1 MSMSRR
7 HPPILAFLF
16 LAVLWLPLLKSIISP
31 AETYALRDLGGNAA
45 AENPGK
51 SWVPGFLR
59 RWDSHANYKFAG
71 RDILIR
77 WNNLLQVKLLEV
89 SPVETVMLGRDG
101 WLFLDGP
108 HLEMDYFRGD
118 RPFSEDELAGWR
130 RVLIQRHVWL
140 AGQGIRFVYV
150 IAPNKSTI
158 YPEKVPARIHRN
170 RSRMDQLLGY
180 LERRPLP
187 AGFLLIDLRKTL
199 SAAKPRYAVYRQTDS
214 HWSAYGA
221 LLAAN
226 EILHA
231 LSSSY
236 PLHSPETEDFIIS
249 LGTAAPGGDMASML
263 TLSDVLL
270 ESRPVLVAPRSPSM
284 AIKAEPMLML
294 DERLE
299 KEVTVRPGAPLPAAL
314 MFRDSFG
321 YSLATYLSE
330 HFQRITYIRDI
341 ELGFHPRFVIEA
353 RPRIVI
359 QEMNERFLRMLP
371 PANPPE
377 LAAISVDR

>member
-45 AENPGK
+45 AENTGK

-59 RWDSHANYKFAG
+59 QWDSHANEKFAG
-71 RDILIR
+71 RDKLIR
-77 WNNLLQVKLLEV
+77 WNNLLQVKLLGV

-118 RPFSEDELAGWR
+118 RPFSEDELANWR

-140 AGQGIRFVYV
+140 AGQGIRFVCV

-158 YPEKVPARIHRN
+158 YPEKVAVRIHRN
-170 RSRMDQLLGY
+170 PSRLDQLLGY

-187 AGFLLIDLRKTL
+187 AGFLLIDLRKAL
-199 SAAKPRYAVYRQTDS
+199 RAGKPRHPVFRQTDS
-214 HWSAYGA
+214 HWSEYGA

-226 EILHA
+226 KILRA
-231 LSSSY
+231 LSRSH
-236 PLHSPETEDFIIS
+236 PLHSPGTEDFIIS
-249 LGTAAPGGDMASML
+249 LGPAAAGGDLASML
-263 TLSDVLL
+263 MLSDVLL
-270 ESRPVLVAPRSPSM
+270 ESSPVLVAPRLPSTV
-284 AIKAEPMLML
+284 IVAEPRRML
-294 DERLE
+294 DDRLE
-299 KEVTVRPGAPLPAAL
+299 KEVTIRPGAPLPATL

-330 HFQRITYIRDI
+330 HFQRITYIRDM
-341 ELGFHPRFVIEA
+341 ELGFHPRFVFEV

-359 QEMNERFLRMLP
+359 QEMNERFLRILP
-371 PANPPE
+371 PTNPPE